1 MITQKPTGDRWIDA
15 FYKTADTKSFC
26 WNKDKFSPPSSRGTV
41 SRITKVKRSDWK
53 DHSVQVPSV
62 TEREFRMF
70 DDF

>member
-1 MITQKPTGDRWIDA
+1 MP
-15 FYKTADTKSFC
+15 F
-26 WNKDKFSPPSSRGTV
+26 
-41 SRITKVKRSDWK
+41 TKVLILKAFVGIKTIYLVLPSEELDLVSQKSKHSYWK

>member
-1 MITQKPTGDRWIDA
+1 MPFTKLLILKAFVGIKTSSLVPPPEKLYLVSQK
-15 FYKTADTKSFC
+15 S
-26 WNKDKFSPPSSRGTV
+26 
-41 SRITKVKRSDWK
+41 KRSDWK

>member
-1 MITQKPTGDRWIDA
+1 MPFTKLPILRAFVGIKTSSFVLPPEELDLVSQKS
-15 FYKTADTKSFC
+15 KH
-26 WNKDKFSPPSSRGTV
+26 
-41 SRITKVKRSDWK
+41 SDWK